1 MPNRFE
7 LAVIEAAHALSVP
20 SYEIHRRVDEKMEER
35 LFGGPGVHS
44 LDEQGLMG
52 LLEEV
57 KAELTAEK
65 SA

>member
-1 MPNRFE
+1 
-7 LAVIEAAHALSVP
+7 VP